1 MAEVVLAE
9 VSKVFDSGPPAVQ
22 EFSLD
27 VADGEFLVLV
37 GPSGCGKTTAL
48 RMIAGLE
55 SVTAGTISIG
65 GVVVNEVPA
74 RERDVAMVFQNYA
87 LYPHMTVAENI
98 GFGLSLR
105 KLDKQVIRDKVD
117 RAARLLD
124 LTAVLD
130 RKPRDL
136 SGGQQQRVAMGRAIV
151 RDPQV
156 FLMDEPL
163 SNLDAQLR
171 MQMRAEIAGLQQHL
185 GVTTVYVTHDQVEA
199 MTMGHRVA
207 VMRAGRLQQIASP
220 QTLYDDPDNAFVARF
235 IGTPPMTLF
244 QAQLSQDRLELGG
257 HSLDLPSELMTTR
270 TSLGAARGGTVVVGF
285 RAEDV
290 HLEPGMDRQPL
301 PATVTLVEALG
312 PSVQVSFRFDAL
324 PFDENERNGERAP
337 GEAVPK
343 TAGGVIGVATLPP
356 RTAVHVGEHFTAWVD
371 TTRLHFFDAR
381 SGRAYR

>member
-1 MAEVVLAE
+1 MAEVVLAD
-9 VSKVFDSGPPAVQ
+9 VAKVFASENPAVQ
-22 EFSLD
+22 ELSLD

-48 RMIAGLE
+48 RLIAGLE
-55 SVTAGTISIG
+55 SVSAGTISIG
-65 GVVVNEVPA
+65 GMVVNDVPA
-74 RERDVAMVFQNYA
+74 RDRDIAMVFQNYA

-98 GFGLSLR
+98 GFGLSLH
-105 KLDKQVIRDKVD
+105 KQDKRVIRDKVD
-117 RAARLLD
+117 QAARLLD
-124 LTAVLD
+124 LTSVLD

-151 RDPQV
+151 RDPRV

-171 MQMRAEIAGLQQHL
+171 MQMRAQIAGLQQQL
-185 GVTTVYVTHDQVEA
+185 GVTTIYVTHDQVEA

-207 VMRAGRLQQIASP
+207 VMRAGRLQQVASP
-220 QTLYDDPDNAFVARF
+220 QVLYDDPDNAFVAGF

-244 QAQLSQDRLELGG
+244 QARLAPDHLDLDG
-257 HSLDLPSELMTTR
+257 HSIQLPAETMVRR
-270 TSLGAARGGTVVVGF
+270 TSLAAAGGGQVVVGF

-290 HLEPGMDRQPL
+290 YLEPGEGRQPL

-312 PSVQVSFRFDAL
+312 PSVQVSFRFAAL
-324 PFDENERNGERAP
+324 PFEDPGSRGEVP
-337 GEAVPK
+337 GEAVQESDR
-343 TAGGVIGVATLPP
+343 GVVGVATLPP
-356 RTAVHVGEHFTAWVD
+356 RTTVRVGERITAWVD
-371 TTRLHFFDAR
+371 TSRLYYFDAR